1 MFGNDL
7 IEQMYE
13 LNGLGCLDDF
23 LDQVCR
29 ISPLGKWMST
39 PMSNVCG
46 GGFKIQKLEFGDD
59 DSEESLGGSHG
70 LEDKRGFGERM
81 GREEWRT

>member
-1 MFGNDL
+1 MRGG
-7 IEQMYE
+7 IAPSS
-13 LNGLGCLDDF
+13 CS
-23 LDQVCR
+23 CR